1 MSVGICVDASIV
13 AKLILVEADSN
24 QAEAL
29 VRYARVNEDPL
40 VSPFHL
46 PAEVTSAVYKRLRD
60 GFTTFDEATQA
71 LDDLALITPYL
82 SHPEGITQR
91 ALGIAAQLGL
101 KYPYD
106 AFYLALGELLNC
118 DVWTADRAL
127 YAAAR
132 VDFPRLRL
140 LSDFDTASA

>member
-1 MSVGICVDASIV
+1 MSTGICLDASIV

-29 VRYARVNEDPL
+29 MQHIQGTRDPL

-60 GFTTFDEATQA
+60 GSTTLEEATQA
-71 LDDLALITPYL
+71 LNDLAMIPLHL

-91 ALGIAAQLGL
+91 ALGIATQLGL

-127 YAAAR
+127 YAAAHTT
-132 VDFPRLRL
+132 FARLRL
-140 LSDFDTASA
+140 LSNYGADQG